1 MSISTEKPCSGVM
14 FDDPVGVWPDTDPPQ
29 SRLVGVNS
37 VFVAIHAT
45 DLYMSIVHWWFNH
58 ATDFSAAI
66 SVKKKLEIMKFVI

>member
-1 MSISTEKPCSGVM
+1 M
-14 FDDPVGVWPDTDPPQ
+14 FDDPVGVWPGTDPPQ

-45 DLYMSIVHWWFNH
+45 DLYMSIVRWWFNH

-66 SVKKKLEIMKFVI
+66 ASVKKRT